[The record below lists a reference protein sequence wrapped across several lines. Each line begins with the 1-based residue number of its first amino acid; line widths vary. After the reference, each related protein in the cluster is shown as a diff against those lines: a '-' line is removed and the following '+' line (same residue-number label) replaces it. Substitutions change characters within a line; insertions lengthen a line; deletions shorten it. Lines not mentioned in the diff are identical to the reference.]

1 MKTSVVFT
9 YNHQPGVA
17 KNTLHPKTDANAQ
30 LAIKAI
36 ERANDIYVDAVKA
49 ILINVRQSG
58 LAPDGFSHYADLKVS
73 FLLTS
78 EFTNKLEAIRLYSAK
93 LDTETG
99 TLFPKFYHP
108 NTHVSKAGVFINEVS
123 ARKLVSKDAI
133 TKNTLKGWAGYI
145 IGQVAYSVSME
156 AKRIEE
162 RQRED
167 AAKQVW
173 ASKIESYVDITLAQM
188 KAEVATSLGIE
199 EGELE
204 VAQANKNQG
213 TMWAELYVSHT
224 SNNVKVG
231 LRKDIRG
238 DFRTGALKPEDAKWE
253 LTASQAV
260 TKNALAKVAGLSI
273 L

>member
-36 ERANDIYVDAVKA
+36 ERANEIYVDVVKA

-58 LAPDGFSHYADLKVS
+58 LAPDGFSHYADIKVS
-73 FLLTS
+73 FLLKS
-78 EFTNKLEAIRLYSAK
+78 EFTKKLEAIRLYSVR
-93 LDTETG
+93 LDRETG
-99 TLFPKFYHP
+99 TLYPKFYHP
-108 NTHVSKAGVFINEVS
+108 NTHVGKAGVFVNEVS

-133 TKNTLKGWAGYI
+133 YKNTLKGWAGYI
-145 IGQVAYSVSME
+145 LGQLTYSVSME
-156 AKRIEE
+156 AKRIQE

-167 AAKQVW
+167 EAKQVW

-199 EGELE
+199 EDELE
-204 VAQANKNQG
+204 VAQANKTQD
-213 TMWAELYVSHT
+213 TMWAELYVAHT

>member
-17 KNTLHPKTDANAQ
+17 KNTLHPQADANAQ

-36 ERANDIYVDAVKA
+36 ERANDIYVDVVKA

-58 LAPDGFSHYADLKVS
+58 LAPDGFSHYADIKVS
-73 FLLTS
+73 FLLMS
-78 EFTNKLEAIRLYSAK
+78 EFTDKVEAIRLYSAK

-108 NTHVSKAGVFINEVS
+108 NTHVTKAGVYINEVS

-145 IGQVAYSVSME
+145 IGQVAYAVSSN
-156 AKRIEE
+156 AKRIEQE
-162 RQRED
+162 QRREE
-167 AAKQVW
+167 AKEKW
-173 ASKIESYVDITLAQM
+173 ADKVGSLVDLSLAQM
-188 KAEVATSLGIE
+188 KAEIAASLDVNEVLIE
-199 EGELE
+199 TAVSSVQKKFMEAE
-204 VAQANKNQG
+204 VLV
-213 TMWAELYVSHT
+213 EHT
-224 SNNVKVG
+224 KNNVKVK
-231 LRKDIRG
+231 LHKTIRG
-238 DFRTGALKPEDAKWE
+238 NWETGAVIVDEAKLE
-253 LTASQAV
+253 LTASSEV
-260 TKNALAKVAGLSI
+260 TKNALAKLAGLSI